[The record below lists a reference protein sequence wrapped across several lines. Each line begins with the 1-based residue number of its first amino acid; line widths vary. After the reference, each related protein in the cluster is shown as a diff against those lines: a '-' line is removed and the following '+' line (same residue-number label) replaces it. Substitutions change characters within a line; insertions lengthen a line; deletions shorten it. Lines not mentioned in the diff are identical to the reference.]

1 MKYLLIICLLIAGCS
16 AVKRVLKDPAKVE
29 VVGREWEKKNPC
41 VNDSFVAFISDTL
54 IKIDTTYKFKFD
66 TISNIQ
72 IVKKVDSIF
81 INKTIKIKDTFKV
94 FINDNRRLNI
104 ALDSVNHYKG
114 KTAYYKVQFEEQTA
128 QTKEQKHRG
137 NMWMLKFWLLFLLM
151 IGIFALYLWL
161 NKQL

>member
-1 MKYLLIICLLIAGCS
+1 MKYILILCLLVAGCS

-41 VNDSFVAFISDTL
+41 VNDSFVQIVSDTL
-54 IKIDTTYKFKFD
+54 IKFDTTYKYKFD
-66 TISNIQ
+66 TISNIE

-104 ALDSVNHYKG
+104 AFDSVNHYKG
-114 KTAYYKVQFEEQTA
+114 LTAYYKVQFEEQTA
-128 QTKEQKHRG
+128 QTKEQKH
-137 NMWMLKFWLLFLLM
+137 LKNKWIFRFWFLLIIIIAM
-151 IGIFALYLWL
+151 YLLYLYVKGKL
-161 NKQL
+161 

>member
-1 MKYLLIICLLIAGCS
+1 MKYLLVICLLIAGCS

-41 VNDSFVAFISDTL
+41 VNDSFVAILSDTL
-54 IKIDTTYKFKFD
+54 IKFDTTYKFKFD
-66 TISNIQ
+66 TINKVD
-72 IVKKVDSIF
+72 IVKVIDTVL
-81 INKTIKIKDTFKV
+81 INKTIKIRDTFKV

-114 KTAYYKVQFEEQTA
+114 KTAYYKVQLEEQTA
-128 QTKEQKHRG
+128 QTKEQKYLK
-137 NMWMLKFWLLFLLM
+137 NKWMLKFWLLLLLM

-161 NKQL
+161 NK

>member
-1 MKYLLIICLLIAGCS
+1 MKYLLVICLLIAGCS

-54 IKIDTTYKFKFD
+54 IKFDTTYKFKFD
-66 TISNIQ
+66 TINKID
-72 IVKKVDSIF
+72 IVKVIDTVL
-81 INKTIKIKDTFKV
+81 INKTIKIRDTFKV

-161 NKQL
+161 NK

>member
-161 NKQL
+161 NK